1 MTLRSTNPATG
12 EVLATFDALS
22 AAALDERLQRAAT
35 AFSAYRRTAIGQRTQ
50 WLLAAADL
58 LKARSE
64 ELGCL
69 ITLEMGKPL
78 KAAIAEVEKSALGCR
93 YYAENAELM
102 LKEEE
107 VPTHASRSYV
117 RYEPFG
123 PLLMIMPWNFP
134 FWQAIRFAAPSLM
147 AGNVILL
154 KHASNVPQCAL
165 AIEEVFNQA
174 GFPSG
179 VFQTLLIGSVQ
190 VAGVIEDARVAA
202 VMLTG
207 SEPAGRAVAAQAGK
221 QIKKTVL
228 ELGGSDPFIVMP
240 SADLDLAAQTAVQ
253 ARVINNG
260 QSCISAKRFIV
271 HDAIYEQFA
280 SRFVEGMARLRV
292 GDPVDPDTEVGPL
305 ATRDVLEGLEDQV
318 KRSVQM
324 GARLLTGGHR
334 LPGLGNY
341 YEPTVLADIPP
352 DSPAYQEELFGP
364 VASLFR
370 VSGVEQAIQIA
381 NDTAFGLGSSV
392 WTNDPAEQ
400 ERFIAEIAAG
410 QVYVN
415 AMSVSDPRLPF
426 GGVKCSGYGREL
438 GTQGIREF
446 VNTKTVW
453 IR

>member
-1 MTLRSTNPATG
+1 MKGLTMTLKSTNPATG
-12 EVLATFDALS
+12 EVLATFDAFS

-35 AFSAYRRTAIGQRTQ
+35 AFSAYRRTAIGQRTR

-58 LKARSE
+58 LRARSA
-64 ELGCL
+64 ELGRL

-78 KAAIAEVEKSALGCR
+78 KAAISEVEKCALACR
-93 YYAENAELM
+93 YYARTREL
-102 LKEEE
+102 LLRDEE
-107 VPTHASRSYV
+107 VPTNASHSYV

-134 FWQAIRFAAPSLM
+134 FWQAVRFAAPSLM

-174 GFPSG
+174 GFPPG
-179 VFQTLLIGSVQ
+179 VFQTLLIGSDQ

-271 HDAIYEQFA
+271 HDAIYEQFTQPFCRGHGALA
-280 SRFVEGMARLRV
+280 SRR
-292 GDPVDPDTEVGPL
+292 PDGP
-305 ATRDVLEGLEDQV
+305 
-318 KRSVQM
+318 
-324 GARLLTGGHR
+324 
-334 LPGLGNY
+334 
-341 YEPTVLADIPP
+341 
-352 DSPAYQEELFGP
+352 
-364 VASLFR
+364 
-370 VSGVEQAIQIA
+370 
-381 NDTAFGLGSSV
+381 
-392 WTNDPAEQ
+392 
-400 ERFIAEIAAG
+400 
-410 QVYVN
+410 
-415 AMSVSDPRLPF
+415 
-426 GGVKCSGYGREL
+426 
-438 GTQGIREF
+438 
-446 VNTKTVW
+446 
-453 IR
+453 